1 MDTGNNNNT
10 AISWKLI
17 RVVICLIGAYL
28 LYKQGHSPLW
38 AFPLIL
44 SPSHIA
50 GCLFRLLYLAA
61 IVVLVIL
68 VIHATL

>member
-1 MDTGNNNNT
+1 MDTQNSHGT
-10 AISWKLI
+10 IRWKLVRI
-17 RVVICLIGAYL
+17 IVCLIGAYL
-28 LYKQGHSPLW
+28 LYKQGHSPVW
-38 AFPLIL
+38 ALPLIL
-44 SPSHIA
+44 SPSLIA